1 MGSTTAGGSR
11 RVGRG
16 LNRLRELLSS
26 SGRALRSPAACV
38 RGKMADSLW
47 VLLPAAQRASGEWI
61 DDTLKT
67 RAQEKGLTA
76 RFSLA
81 GQFPRNRV
89 EVVRDHDPWARVNEL
104 FYRRGRTAQLPT
116 VSRTL
121 REVERKSENTN

>member
-1 MGSTTAGGSR
+1 
-11 RVGRG
+11 
-16 LNRLRELLSS
+16 
-26 SGRALRSPAACV
+26 
-38 RGKMADSLW
+38 MAESLW

-104 FYRRGRTAQLPT
+104 FYRRRGSERLPQMPPALCQRRGDAAARETPAGRVVCRVCPQLC
-116 VSRTL
+116 S
-121 REVERKSENTN
+121 